1 MDVHPDA
8 LKSRLQAVCQNGK
21 IPWARDESNVSLA
34 RKVVDAGL
42 WPTFSEKY
50 EMHFDPDTGEFID
63 IGELAHAMYVT
74 ETNGTEEAKEQL
86 RKRIGDTQKEA

>member
-21 IPWARDESNVSLA
+21 IPWTRDESNVSLA

-42 WPTFSEKY
+42 WDSFAEKY
-50 EMHFDPDTGEFID
+50 DMHFNPDTGEFID
-63 IGELAHAMYVT
+63 IKELAKALTIQELYGGDQRAN
-74 ETNGTEEAKEQL
+74 TNSSPQAAEGE
-86 RKRIGDTQKEA
+86 